1 MKSVNLKIGNRIL
14 KEGCDPYII
23 AEIGVN
29 HEGDFEKAK
38 KLIYE
43 AKEGGADAAKFQSY
57 KASTLASKNSP
68 SYWDTNKE
76 KTKSQYELFKK
87 FDSFNEKEYVALAEF
102 CNSIDISFLST
113 PFDNESIDY
122 LYPLVPFYK
131 IASADITNVP
141 FLRKVAKKNKPIIL
155 STGASNLDEINF
167 AIKTIKD
174 CKNNEI
180 GLLHCILNYP
190 TNNIDANLS
199 MITSLKEK
207 YPDVYNVVETVASM
221 QSESRAKQ
229 LEEKVKLLQEREQ
242 QLIRL
247 DAEKEL
253 KAKHPDFD
261 DVRNSD
267 DFHDWAKSQPE
278 SIQNWIYKNSDDPE
292 AASRAIDLFKSDMGI
307 TSKEQQLSRGSE
319 SKSSA
324 ADMVS
329 TKTTN
334 VEPKEAKIWRNRT
347 LYYIRN
353 ENYVQK

>member
-1 MKSVNLKIGNRIL
+1 MAKKEEKANPYNLKKSWHNVEDKQFVSSENVYFPDPESNNVEENTEESVQEEQEVQTEKKGDYKRPDYKKRYDDL
-14 KEGCDPYII
+14 KKHYDS
-23 AEIGVN
+23 
-29 HEGDFEKAK
+29 
-38 KLIYE
+38 KLNE
-43 AKEGGADAAKFQSY
+43 FKQKELELIEQAQQGKVKY
-57 KASTLASKNSP
+57 TP
-68 SYWDTNKE
+68 P
-76 KTKSQYELFKK
+76 KSE
-87 FDSFNEKEYVALAEF
+87 EELAEF
-102 CNSIDISFLST
+102 
-113 PFDNESIDY
+113 
-122 LYPLVPFYK
+122 K
-131 IASADITNVP
+131 Q
-141 FLRKVAKKNKPIIL
+141 
-155 STGASNLDEINF
+155 
-167 AIKTIKD
+167 
-174 CKNNEI
+174 
-180 GLLHCILNYP
+180 
-190 TNNIDANLS
+190 
-199 MITSLKEK
+199 K
-207 YPDVYNVVETVASM
+207 YPDVYDVVETVATM

-334 VEPKEAKIWRNRT
+334 VEPKEAKIWTQQEILNLSPAEFDRLEKQIDKAWDEGRIN
-347 LYYIRN
+347 
-353 ENYVQK
+353 

>member
-1 MKSVNLKIGNRIL
+1 MAKKEEKANPYNLKKSWHNVEDKQFVSSESMYFPDPESNTVEENTEESVQEEQEVQTEKKGDYKRPDYKKRYDDL
-14 KEGCDPYII
+14 KKHYDS
-23 AEIGVN
+23 
-29 HEGDFEKAK
+29 
-38 KLIYE
+38 KLNE
-43 AKEGGADAAKFQSY
+43 FKQKELELIEQAQQGKVKY
-57 KASTLASKNSP
+57 TP
-68 SYWDTNKE
+68 P
-76 KTKSQYELFKK
+76 KSE
-87 FDSFNEKEYVALAEF
+87 EELAEF
-102 CNSIDISFLST
+102 
-113 PFDNESIDY
+113 
-122 LYPLVPFYK
+122 K
-131 IASADITNVP
+131 Q
-141 FLRKVAKKNKPIIL
+141 
-155 STGASNLDEINF
+155 
-167 AIKTIKD
+167 
-174 CKNNEI
+174 
-180 GLLHCILNYP
+180 
-190 TNNIDANLS
+190 
-199 MITSLKEK
+199 K
-207 YPDVYNVVETVASM
+207 YPDVYDVVETVATM

-334 VEPKEAKIWRNRT
+334 VEPKEAKIWTQQEILNLSPAEFDRLEKEIDKAWDEGRIN
-347 LYYIRN
+347 
-353 ENYVQK
+353 

>member
-1 MKSVNLKIGNRIL
+1 MAKKEEKANPYNLKKSWHNVEDKQFVSSENVYFPDPESNNVEENTEESVQEEQEVQTEKKGNYKRPDYKKRYDDL
-14 KEGCDPYII
+14 KKHYDS
-23 AEIGVN
+23 
-29 HEGDFEKAK
+29 
-38 KLIYE
+38 KLNE
-43 AKEGGADAAKFQSY
+43 FKQKELELIEQAQQGQVKY
-57 KASTLASKNSP
+57 TP
-68 SYWDTNKE
+68 P
-76 KTKSQYELFKK
+76 KSE
-87 FDSFNEKEYVALAEF
+87 EELAEF
-102 CNSIDISFLST
+102 
-113 PFDNESIDY
+113 
-122 LYPLVPFYK
+122 K
-131 IASADITNVP
+131 Q
-141 FLRKVAKKNKPIIL
+141 
-155 STGASNLDEINF
+155 
-167 AIKTIKD
+167 
-174 CKNNEI
+174 
-180 GLLHCILNYP
+180 
-190 TNNIDANLS
+190 
-199 MITSLKEK
+199 K
-207 YPDVYNVVETVASM
+207 YPDVYDVVETVATM

-334 VEPKEAKIWRNRT
+334 VEPKEAKIWT
-347 LYYIRN
+347 
-353 ENYVQK
+353 QKEILSLSPEEFDRLEKEIDKAWDEGRIN